1 MTGQGVSMSFL
12 EVLLSLIVLILA
24 VRLYGHRRYLRLMLD
39 WISGP
44 LDAPLP
50 DASGV
55 WGEFVSRMNSRVK
68 IRKKEADVL
77 AAALEQFRSALEALP
92 DGVIFMDNQRRILWM
107 NHLAESLMFLS
118 QNKDTGK
125 PVEHMVRE
133 PEFVAY
139 LQKGDFAE
147 PLMYHPTR
155 RSGACYMIS
164 VIDYGHERSL
174 MTIRDL
180 TQLEKLENIRRDFVA
195 NVSHEL
201 KTPLTVISGF
211 IETLQSQHKQLS
223 EEKRQRYLDLSYT
236 QAQQMNRLVQDLLT
250 LSALE
255 ASTGFVD
262 ESEVHIASLVLEAI
276 ESAEN
281 LSNGRHKITCDVS
294 PNLRLHASASALR
307 SIFGNLINNAVNYTP
322 AGGHIEVSW
331 EDTPEGGCFKVKD
344 SGIGIDPSHIPRLTE
359 RFYRVDQGRS
369 RDTGGTGL
377 GLAIVK
383 HALGRHQGYLG
394 IESQINRGSTFTA
407 HFPRQRIS
415 Y

>member
-1 MTGQGVSMSFL
+1 MSFL
-12 EVLLSLIVLILA
+12 EALLSFAVLILA
-24 VRLYGHRRYLRLMLD
+24 IRLYIHRRYLKLMLD

-68 IRKKEADVL
+68 IRKREAHEL
-77 AAALEQFRSALEALP
+77 TTALEQFRSALEALP
-92 DGVIFMDNQRRILWM
+92 DGVVFMDAQRRILWM
-107 NHLAESLMFLS
+107 NQLFESLMFLS
-118 QNKDTGK
+118 QDKDTGK
-125 PVEHMVRE
+125 PIEHMLRE
-133 PEFVAY
+133 PEFIAY
-139 LQKGDFAE
+139 LQRGDFSE

-155 RSGACYMIS
+155 RSGACYMVN

-180 TQLEKLENIRRDFVA
+180 TQLEKLENVRRDFVA

-211 IETLQSQHKQLS
+211 IETLQSHHATLP
-223 EEKRQRYLDLSYT
+223 EVKRQRFLDLAMV
-236 QAQQMNRLVQDLLT
+236 QAKQMNRLVQDLLT
-250 LSALE
+250 LSSLE

-262 ESEVHIASLVLEAI
+262 ETDVCIAPLIAEITEAAESLSSGKHQISYEI
-276 ESAEN
+276 PD
-281 LSNGRHKITCDVS
+281 H
-294 PNLRLHASASALR
+294 LRLRASASALR
-307 SIFGNLINNAVNYTP
+307 SIFSNLINNAVNYTP
-322 AGGHIEVSW
+322 AGGHIDISW
-331 EDTPEGGCFKVKD
+331 TVTPDGGCLKVQD
-344 SGIGIDPSHIPRLTE
+344 TGIGIDPAHISRLTE

-394 IESQINRGSTFTA
+394 IESQLHHGSTFTA
-407 HFPRQRIS
+407 HFPHQRILP
-415 Y
+415 YCADQ

>member
-1 MTGQGVSMSFL
+1 MSFL
-12 EVLLSLIVLILA
+12 EVLLAIAVLVLA
-24 VRLYGHRRYLRLMLD
+24 TRLYSNRRYLRLMLD

-68 IRKKEADVL
+68 FRMREKTEL
-77 AAALEQFRSALEALP
+77 AAALEQFRSAMEALP
-92 DGVIFMDNQRRILWM
+92 DGVIFMDTQRRILWM

-118 QNKDTGK
+118 QGKDTGK
-125 PVEHMVRE
+125 PIEHMVRE
-133 PEFVAY
+133 PEFVSY
-139 LQKGDFAE
+139 LQIADFSE

-155 RSGACYMIS
+155 RSGACYMVT
-164 VIDYGHERSL
+164 VIDYGFDRSL
-174 MTIRDL
+174 MTVRDL

-211 IETLQSQHKQLS
+211 IETLQAHHTTLPQD
-223 EEKRQRYLDLSYT
+223 KRQRYLDLAMT
-236 QAQQMNRLVQDLLT
+236 QAEQMTRLVQDLLM
-250 LSALE
+250 LSSLE
-255 ASTGFVD
+255 ASTGFAD
-262 ESEVHIASLVLEAI
+262 EADISVASLAEEII
-276 ESAEN
+276 ESAEG
-281 LSNGRHKITCDVS
+281 LSQNRHKISCSV
-294 PNLRLHASASALR
+294 PANVRLRASASALR

-322 AGGHIEVSW
+322 EGGTITVVW
-331 EDTPEGGCFKVKD
+331 EETPEGGCLSVRD
-344 SGIGIDPSHIPRLTE
+344 TGIGIDIAHIPRLTE

-383 HALGRHQGYLG
+383 HALGRHQGRLS
-394 IESQINRGSTFTA
+394 ISSRLHEGSTFSA
-407 HFPRQRIS
+407 HFPRARIS
-415 Y
+415 VS

>member
-1 MTGQGVSMSFL
+1 MSLL
-12 EVLLSLIVLILA
+12 EVLLSITVLILSI
-24 VRLYGHRRYLRLMLD
+24 RLYGHRRYLRLMLD

-92 DGVIFMDNQRRILWM
+92 DGVIFMDMQRRILWM
-107 NHLAESLMFLS
+107 NHLAENLMFLS
-118 QNKDTGK
+118 QHKDTGK
-125 PVEHMVRE
+125 PVEHIVRE
-133 PEFVAY
+133 PEFITY
-139 LQKGDFAE
+139 LQHGDFAE
-147 PLMYHPTR
+147 PLMYHPAR
-155 RSGACYMIS
+155 RPGACYMIN

-180 TQLEKLENIRRDFVA
+180 TQLEKHENIRRDFVA

-211 IETLQSQHKQLS
+211 IETLQSHYGNLS
-223 EEKRQRYLDLSYT
+223 DEKRQRYLDLAHI
-236 QAQQMNRLVQDLLT
+236 QAQYMNRLVQDLLT
-250 LSALE
+250 LSSLE

-262 ESEVHIASLVLEAI
+262 EVDVDVASLIAETV

-281 LSNGRHKITCDVS
+281 LSNGRHQIICTIP
-294 PNLRLHASASALR
+294 PNLRLRASASALR
-307 SIFGNLINNAVNYTP
+307 SVFGNLINNAVNYTP
-322 AGGHIEVSW
+322 PGGSITVSW
-331 EDTPEGGCFKVKD
+331 EENHDGGLLKVRDT
-344 SGIGIDPSHIPRLTE
+344 GIGIDPSHISRLTE

-383 HALGRHQGYLG
+383 HALGRHQGHLS
-394 IESQINRGSTFTA
+394 IESQLNHGSTFTA
-407 HFPRQRIS
+407 HFPCARIS
-415 Y
+415 YGE

>member
-1 MTGQGVSMSFL
+1 MSFL
-12 EVLLSLIVLILA
+12 EVLLSITVLILA
-24 VRLYGHRRYLRLMLD
+24 IRLYSHRRYLRSMLD

-68 IRKKEADVL
+68 IRKREKSEL
-77 AAALEQFRSALEALP
+77 ASALEQFRSAMEALP
-92 DGVIFMDNQRRILWM
+92 DGVVFMDTQRRILWM

-118 QNKDTGK
+118 QGKDIGK
-125 PVEHMVRE
+125 PIEHMLRE

-139 LQKGDFAE
+139 LQHADFSE

-164 VIDYGHERSL
+164 VIDYGFDRSL
-174 MTIRDL
+174 MTVRDL

-211 IETLQSQHKQLS
+211 IETLQAHHGTLP
-223 EEKRQRYLDLSYT
+223 EGKRQRYLDLAMA
-236 QAQQMNRLVQDLLT
+236 QAGQMNRLVQDLLT
-250 LSALE
+250 LSSLE
-255 ASTGFVD
+255 ASTGFAD
-262 ESEVHIASLVLEAI
+262 ETQVHVADLVRETI

-281 LSNGRHKITCDVS
+281 LSQGRHSISCDV
-294 PNLRLHASASALR
+294 PADLRLRASASALR
-307 SIFGNLINNAVNYTP
+307 SVFGNLINNAVNYTP
-322 AGGHIEVSW
+322 DGGSIAVSW
-331 EDTPEGGCFKVKD
+331 EENHDGGQLKVKD
-344 SGIGIDPSHIPRLTE
+344 TGIGIDANHIPRLTE

-383 HALGRHQGYLG
+383 HALGRHQGHLS
-394 IESQINRGSTFTA
+394 IDSRLNQGSTFTA
-407 HFPRQRIS
+407 HFPCARIS
-415 Y
+415 YAD

>member
-1 MTGQGVSMSFL
+1 MSFL
-12 EVLLSLIVLILA
+12 EVALSLAVFILA
-24 VRLYGHRRYLRLMLD
+24 IRLYHHRRYLRLMLG

-68 IRKKEADVL
+68 FRKREANEL
-77 AAALEQFRSALEALP
+77 AAALDQFRSALEALP
-92 DGVIFMDNQRRILWM
+92 DGVIFMDHQRRILWM

-118 QNKDTGK
+118 QNKDTGA
-125 PVEHMVRE
+125 PIEHMIRE
-133 PEFVAY
+133 PEFISY
-139 LQKGDFAE
+139 LQNNDFSE

-155 RSGACYMIS
+155 RSGACYMIN
-164 VIDYGHERSL
+164 VIDYGYERSL

-211 IETLQSQHKQLS
+211 IETLQMHHGSLP
-223 EEKRQRYLDLSYT
+223 EEKRQRYLDLAMT
-236 QAQQMNRLVQDLLT
+236 QAEQMNRLVQDLLT
-250 LSALE
+250 LSSLE
-255 ASTGFVD
+255 ASTGFAD
-262 ESEVHIASLVLEAI
+262 ETQVHVATLVRESI
-276 ESAEN
+276 ESAEG
-281 LSNGRHKITCDVS
+281 LSQGRHTITCDV
-294 PNLRLHASASALR
+294 PADLRLRASTSALR

-322 AGGHIEVSW
+322 DGGRIEISW
-331 EDTPEGGCFKVKD
+331 EENHEGGMLRVKD
-344 SGIGIDPSHIPRLTE
+344 SGIGIDANHISRLTE

-383 HALGRHQGYLG
+383 HALSRHQGYLT
-394 IESQINRGSTFTA
+394 IDSRLNQGSTFA
-407 HFPRQRIS
+407 ARFPCARIS
-415 Y
+415 YND